1 MVLAALGVASS
12 AMDTDIVRAATA
24 TDSANAGTLAGGLV
38 TNPAVAPASHEG
50 GAWPTT
56 TPR

>member
-1 MVLAALGVASS
+1 
-12 AMDTDIVRAATA
+12 MDTDIVRAATA

-56 TPR
+56 TPQ